1 MIQMAPAFEPSR
13 DAPEAACDVET
24 EAAVLRRAALGD
36 ERAFAQIY
44 EAQRRRLYRL
54 AYGVLLDPHDAR
66 EAVQEAFL
74 ALHRALPSW
83 EERAAVGTW
92 LYRVVL
98 NHCLGL
104 RQRLT
109 RWARRLASVPP
120 TRTPQTPEDTATLRQ
135 AVAVVTRSLGDLS
148 PRQRAVACLFL
159 EAELSPAEIAPL
171 VRLTPNA
178 TRVTLHRALTRVRAD
193 LAEAGIVA
201 APTPGE
207 TLGTIEED

>member
-1 MIQMAPAFEPSR
+1 MIQTAPAFAPSR
-13 DAPEAACDVET
+13 DAPEAARDIET

-36 ERAFAQIY
+36 ERAFGQIY

-54 AYGVLLDPHDAR
+54 AYGVLLDPHEAR

-104 RQRLT
+104 RQRLA
-109 RWARRLASVPP
+109 RWARRASAPP
-120 TRTPQTPEDTATLRQ
+120 ARAPTTPEDAATLRQ
-135 AVAVVTRSLGDLS
+135 AVAVVTRSLAELS

-159 EAELSPAEIAPL
+159 EAELTPAEIAPL

-207 TLGTIEED
+207 ALEAMEEP